1 MKKSNLFSVAVTDEM
16 LARINKQAA
25 MWGMSRNSFV
35 NYLIAH
41 GLVDFEGMN
50 QQAEEHNSMERGN
63 VINETK

>member
-1 MKKSNLFSVAVTDEM
+1 MKKSNLFSVAVTDET
-16 LARINKQAA
+16 LARINKQAS

-50 QQAEEHNSMERGN
+50 QQAEEHNSIERGDM
-63 VINETK
+63 INETE